1 MLEENI
7 FEVNTKLKAYKL
19 IHDPTVLLNLIYS
32 KYGDIEEDFDLL
44 YINQLVY
51 DKSSRYNI
59 FFKEYQFYFNDDEY
73 LKRFYKKYD
82 SKPRIP
88 KLSEYYKNYHVFF
101 CRPRFKDLVISD
113 LIQSY
118 EDDRAELFYKKNFE
132 DSNSKDEDK
141 SDKHNSESLSSL
153 DNITDNKIIF
163 TKKTKKIIDKNL
175 ESNCGTLTLTTNSIN
190 ANSNNNNNTVN
201 DNNANKNGNNYIKKI
216 NNDDGLISSR
226 DVNDSFEKI
235 VHNLIY
241 FKKNKKKIDKNKN
254 KNKNYNNIKKKE
266 KTKKDE
272 KPYIQGK
279 NYKNKN
285 NSHNNNIN
293 RKVTSFMNNKMS
305 LFTLL
310 KQNNTINYTKK
321 NKSNA
326 LHNKNTTN
334 LNEAFFSPKM
344 NKENIHF
351 STKLEEFKNNLI
363 KPNNNTSHH
372 HQRNKTFNFNQNQT
386 AGMNTVNNLTN
397 IINMKK
403 NNSRNNH
410 LNLNL
415 KQMTQINNF
424 LTVGNNM
431 ANGIKV
437 NHNKNKTFDNTPN
450 FNNSLVK
457 KIPTKILPK
466 NNNNFV
472 NKNNENNNQ
481 IIIKRN
487 NLVKSK
493 FNLVKNP
500 LNKNNI
506 NNKIKLNKNI
516 KNTNFKYYNTKFSPS
531 NCLYKNILANN
542 KNMNLNLHKKNKT
555 TYLSTMFEVSPKN
568 NPASPKIVT
577 KQQKQY
583 YNINKSD
590 NISSKIKPKIA
601 KGRINNLNIN
611 FNNVIFNAP
620 LSNINENININNNS
634 NSFNLISVSN
644 NNNNNYRN
652 NGNSNTFLNN
662 NYLNNSSNTNNNL
675 SEENPNDKNIYILNL
690 KNVYNNISRN
700 KTNLYGTS
708 FSQSDNYSLPTANQK
723 INYENNNNNRVIN
736 HTYSNLYSND
746 KNELLD
752 NKKSKISIKKS
763 YNNKSGNQKNSKKLI
778 KNSVKKSNKNIKT
791 MTKNK
796 KNEYCNNNNINKL
809 EKSDKNKRFEKSNA
823 SFHCKDNNN
832 NNKNIYLSPKTTGRN
847 NIPQPIN
854 VNRNSN
860 LFSKNLTKSRKK
872 IK

>member
-1 MLEENI
+1 MFEEDI
-7 FEVNTKLKAYKL
+7 IEVNTKLKAYKL

-32 KYGDIEEDFDLL
+32 KYGDIEEDFELL

-59 FFKEYQFYFNDDEY
+59 YFKEYQFYFNDDEY
-73 LKRFYKKYD
+73 LKRYYKKYD

-101 CRPRFKDLVISD
+101 CRPRFKDLVVSD

-132 DSNSKDEDK
+132 DSNSKDDDKDK
-141 SDKHNSESLSSL
+141 SEKRNSESLSSL

-175 ESNCGTLTLTTNSIN
+175 ESNAGTLTLTSNSFNI
-190 ANSNNNNNTVN
+190 NSNNNNNI
-201 DNNANKNGNNYIKKI
+201 NNNNNKDKNNSNIINKI

-241 FKKNKKKIDKNKN
+241 FKKNKKKTEKNKN
-254 KNKNYNNIKKKE
+254 KNNNIKKKE
-266 KTKKDE
+266 KTKKED

-279 NYKNKN
+279 NYICKNIN
-285 NSHNNNIN
+285 NNNFNNIN
-293 RKVTSFMNNKMS
+293 RKGTGYLNNKMS
-305 LFTLL
+305 LFSLL
-310 KQNNTINYTKK
+310 KQNNTINYSKK
-321 NKSNA
+321 NKNVV
-326 LHNKNTTN
+326 LNNKNKNN

-344 NKENIHF
+344 NKENLHF
-351 STKLEEFKNNLI
+351 STKLEEFHNNLI
-363 KPNNNTSHH
+363 KQNNTSHH

-386 AGMNTVNNLTN
+386 TGNTTNNLTN
-397 IINMKK
+397 IINMNN
-403 NNSRNNH
+403 NNSRNN
-410 LNLNL
+410 NL
-415 KQMTQINNF
+415 KQMSQLNNF
-424 LTVGNNM
+424 LTVGNNIV
-431 ANGIKV
+431 NGIKV
-437 NHNKNKTFDNTPN
+437 SSNKNKTFDNTPN

-466 NNNNFV
+466 NNKNQNND
-472 NKNNENNNQ
+472 NHNNNQ

-487 NLVKSK
+487 NLAKSK

-500 LNKNNI
+500 LSKNNL

-516 KNTNFKYYNTKFSPS
+516 KNNNFKYYNTKFSPS
-531 NCLYKNILANN
+531 NCIYKNLLSNN
-542 KNMNLNLHKKNKT
+542 NMNINLHKKNKT
-555 TYLSTMFEVSPKN
+555 TYLTTMFEVSPKN
-568 NPASPKIVT
+568 NAASPKIT
-577 KQQKQY
+577 NKQRKQF

-620 LSNINENININNNS
+620 LSNINENINFNNNNS
-634 NSFNLISVSN
+634 NSFNLVSVS
-644 NNNNNYRN
+644 NNNYRN
-652 NGNSNTFLNN
+652 NGNSHTFLNN
-662 NYLNNSSNTNNNL
+662 NYLNNSSNTNTNNNL
-675 SEENPNDKNIYILNL
+675 SEGENPNDKNIYILNL

-700 KTNLYGTS
+700 KTNIYGSS
-708 FSQSDNYSLPTANQK
+708 FTQSENYSLPSTNAK
-723 INYENNNNNRVIN
+723 ILYEKNKVIN
-736 HTYSNLYSND
+736 HTYSNLYSTD
-746 KNELLD
+746 KQELLN
-752 NKKSKISIKKS
+752 NKNNKISIKKS
-763 YNNKSGNQKNSKKLI
+763 YNKSGNQKNTKKI
-778 KNSVKKSNKNIKT
+778 IRNSVKKSNKSIKS
-791 MTKNK
+791 KNK
-796 KNEYCNNNNINKL
+796 KN
-809 EKSDKNKRFEKSNA
+809 
-823 SFHCKDNNN
+823 DNNN
-832 NNKNIYLSPKTTGRN
+832 HVLKNEKSKRSEKREKNNNSFQHKEKENHNKKLYLSPKTTGRN